1 MRLPNRRPCMS
12 VNAVTTVSIAPAF
25 ACSPSSCSESIPAT
39 TPGPPG
45 RGALIARLL
54 RAAAER
60 RSGRRLRRHL
70 GRRLDHVTELV
81 RIDRP
86 HRARVAVLGR
96 YPPPDPH
103 EQTNDQDQRR
113 VAERFEFEVAF

>member
-1 MRLPNRRPCMS
+1 MRLPNSRPCMS
-12 VNAVTTVSIAPAF
+12 VNAVTTVSTVPAC
-25 ACSPSSCSESIPAT
+25 ASLSRSRIESIPAT
-39 TPGPPG
+39 APGPPG

-60 RSGRRLRRHL
+60 RSGRSLGRQL
-70 GRRLDHVTELV
+70 GRRLDHVAELV
-81 RIDRP
+81 RVDRP